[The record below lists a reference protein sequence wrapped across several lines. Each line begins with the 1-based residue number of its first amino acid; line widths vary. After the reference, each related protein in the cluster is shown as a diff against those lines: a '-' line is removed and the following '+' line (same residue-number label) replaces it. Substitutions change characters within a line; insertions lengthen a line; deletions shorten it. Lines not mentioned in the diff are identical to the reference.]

1 LISDLKSLG
10 VPLICAGGVGDETVF
25 KKMMDLGYSGVQMG
39 TRFIATTECSVHPDY
54 KAAILDAGADSIT
67 TTVKLTGV
75 PVSIIR
81 TPAVEAFG
89 TEAGWLARK
98 LLQHHKWK
106 KLMRLIYSLKSIWS
120 LKRSA
125 FRSHAD
131 FWQAGKSVDGI
142 HEILPAGEIVRR
154 FKQASSSC

>member
-1 LISDLKSLG
+1 
-10 VPLICAGGVGDETVF
+10 
-25 KKMMDLGYSGVQMG
+25 
-39 TRFIATTECSVHPDY
+39 
-54 KAAILDAGADSIT
+54 
-67 TTVKLTGV
+67 
-75 PVSIIR
+75 VSIIR